1 MTNTPKLSPKMIA
14 ALSGVQVDNDGKLCV
29 GWPLVGQRGVW
40 HGWNTLIALKS
51 RGLINEKHQLTEAGE
66 AWFNANIDR

>member
-1 MTNTPKLSPKMIA
+1 MTAQLSPKMIT
-14 ALSGVQVDNDGKLCV
+14 ALTGAQMDNDGRLHV
-29 GWPLVGQRGVW
+29 GWPLAGQRGVW

-66 AWFNANIDR
+66 QWFNANVTD